1 MVEKFRDKYVYLF
14 AIIVLGLFK
23 LGQELS
29 DYPIIWLSNILPKFT
44 SESAELYFQQLIAD
58 LVVVIVMFVVLAI
71 TKKMGLLT
79 KKGKG
84 FFKGLPVAMYPI
96 CFSLFCLAF
105 QTYGALS
112 GNAPL
117 NDVSTILMFL
127 LCMFMVGLSE
137 ELCTRTIIAETLLE
151 HYGTSKKGIYLAA
164 IVSGILFGLL
174 HLFNLTSQDTL
185 GTIVQ
190 VFAAGAG
197 GITYAAIYFRTGNI
211 WITVFIHTLND
222 IGTGAFYGLFNNG
235 SLTSAL
241 ETDSGGSALY
251 GLVLVIPEII
261 VTLYLLRDAKIHE
274 VKESWSEIKD

>member
-1 MVEKFRDKYVYLF
+1 MFRCWCWF
-14 AIIVLGLFK
+14 IILR
-23 LGQELS
+23 
-29 DYPIIWLSNILPKFT
+29 
-44 SESAELYFQQLIAD
+44 
-58 LVVVIVMFVVLAI
+58 
-71 TKKMGLLT
+71 
-79 KKGKG
+79 
-84 FFKGLPVAMYPI
+84 
-96 CFSLFCLAF
+96 FSLFCLAF
-105 QTYGALS
+105 QSYSAIS
-112 GNAPL
+112 GKAPL
-117 NDVSTILMFL
+117 NDVTTILIFI

-174 HLFNLTSQDTL
+174 HLFNLSSQDTL

-211 WITVFIHTLND
+211 WILVFVHMLND

-235 SLTSAL
+235 TLTSAL
-241 ETDSGGSALY
+241 ESDSGGSALY

-261 VTLYLLRDAKIHE
+261 ATIYLLRDAKIHE
-274 VKESWSEIKD
+274 VKESWPEIKD

>member
-1 MVEKFRDKYVYLF
+1 MTKFKEKYVYLF
-14 AIIVLGLFK
+14 VLIVLGLFK
-23 LGQELS
+23 LGQEIS

-58 LVVVIVMFVVLAI
+58 LVVVIIMLIVLAI

-84 FFKGLPVAMYPI
+84 FFKGLPVAIYPI
-96 CFSLFCLAF
+96 CFSLFCLAS
-105 QTYGALS
+105 QTYTALS
-112 GNAPL
+112 EKAPL
-117 NDVSTILMFL
+117 QDMTTILIFI

-137 ELCTRTIIAETLLE
+137 ELCTRAIVSESLLE
-151 HYGTSKKGIYLAA
+151 HYGTNKKGIYLAA

-211 WITVFIHTLND
+211 WITVFIHMLND
-222 IGTGAFYGLFNNG
+222 IGTGAYYGLFNNG
-235 SLTSAL
+235 NLTSAL
-241 ETDSGGSALY
+241 SDDNGGSPLY

-261 VTLYLLRDAKIHE
+261 VTIYLLRDAKLPE
-274 VKESWSEIKD
+274 VKQNWPEIKD

>member
-1 MVEKFRDKYVYLF
+1 MTKFKEKYVYLF
-14 AIIVLGLFK
+14 VLIVLGLFK
-23 LGQELS
+23 LGQEIS

-58 LVVVIVMFVVLAI
+58 LVVVIIMLIVLAI

-84 FFKGLPVAMYPI
+84 FFKGLPVAIYPI
-96 CFSLFCLAF
+96 CFSLFCLAS
-105 QTYGALS
+105 QTYTALS
-112 GNAPL
+112 EKAPL
-117 NDVSTILMFL
+117 QDMTTILIFI

-137 ELCTRTIIAETLLE
+137 ELCTRAIVSESLLE
-151 HYGTSKKGIYLAA
+151 HYGTNKKGIYLAA

-211 WITVFIHTLND
+211 WITVFIHMLND
-222 IGTGAFYGLFNNG
+222 IGTGAYYGLFNNG
-235 SLTSAL
+235 NLTTAL
-241 ETDSGGSALY
+241 SDDTGGSPLY

-261 VTLYLLRDAKIHE
+261 VTIYLLRDAKLPE
-274 VKESWSEIKD
+274 VKQNWPEIKD

>member
-1 MVEKFRDKYVYLF
+1 MTKFKEKYVYLF
-14 AIIVLGLFK
+14 VLIVLGLFK
-23 LGQELS
+23 LGQEIS

-58 LVVVIVMFVVLAI
+58 LVVVIIMLIVLAI

-84 FFKGLPVAMYPI
+84 FFKGLPVAIYPI
-96 CFSLFCLAF
+96 CFSLFCLAS
-105 QTYGALS
+105 QTYTALS
-112 GNAPL
+112 EKAPL
-117 NDVSTILMFL
+117 QDMTTILIFI

-137 ELCTRTIIAETLLE
+137 ELCTRAIVSESLLE
-151 HYGTSKKGIYLAA
+151 HYGTNKKGIYLAA

-211 WITVFIHTLND
+211 WITVFIHMIND
-222 IGTGAFYGLFNNG
+222 IGTGAYYGLFNNG
-235 SLTSAL
+235 NLTSAL
-241 ETDSGGSALY
+241 SDDTGGSPLY

-261 VTLYLLRDAKIHE
+261 VTIYLLRDAKLPE
-274 VKESWSEIKD
+274 VKQNWPEIKD

>member
-1 MVEKFRDKYVYLF
+1 MTKFRDKYIYLF
-14 AIIVLGLFK
+14 VLIVLGLFK
-23 LGQELS
+23 LGQEIS

-58 LVVVIVMFVVLAI
+58 LVVVIIMLIVLAI

-84 FFKGLPVAMYPI
+84 FFKGLPVAIYPI

-105 QTYGALS
+105 QTYSALS
-112 GNAPL
+112 EKAPL
-117 NDVSTILMFL
+117 QDMTTILIFI

-137 ELCTRTIIAETLLE
+137 ELCTRAIISESLLE
-151 HYGTSKKGIYLAA
+151 HYGTNKKGVYLAA

-211 WITVFIHTLND
+211 WITVFIHMLND
-222 IGTGAFYGLFNNG
+222 IGTGAYYGLFNNG
-235 SLTSAL
+235 NLTSAL
-241 ETDSGGSALY
+241 SDDSGGSPLY

-261 VTLYLLRDAKIHE
+261 VTIYLLRDAKLPE
-274 VKESWSEIKD
+274 VKQNWPEIKD

>member
-1 MVEKFRDKYVYLF
+1 MTKFKEKYVYLF
-14 AIIVLGLFK
+14 VLIVLGLFK
-23 LGQELS
+23 LGQEIS

-58 LVVVIVMFVVLAI
+58 LVVVIIMLIVLAI

-84 FFKGLPVAMYPI
+84 FFKGLPVAIYPI
-96 CFSLFCLAF
+96 CFSLFCLAS
-105 QTYGALS
+105 QTYTALS
-112 GNAPL
+112 EKAPL
-117 NDVSTILMFL
+117 QDMTTILIFI

-137 ELCTRTIIAETLLE
+137 ELCTRAIVSESLLE
-151 HYGTSKKGIYLAA
+151 HYGTNKKGIYLAA

-211 WITVFIHTLND
+211 WITVFIHMLND
-222 IGTGAFYGLFNNG
+222 IGTGAYYGLFNNG
-235 SLTSAL
+235 NLTSAL
-241 ETDSGGSALY
+241 SDDSGGSPLY

-261 VTLYLLRDAKIHE
+261 VTIYLLRDAKLPE
-274 VKESWSEIKD
+274 VKQNWPEIKD

>member
-1 MVEKFRDKYVYLF
+1 MIEKFRDKFVYLF
-14 AIIVLGLFK
+14 VIIVLGLFK
-23 LGQELS
+23 LGQEIS
-29 DYPIIWLSNILPKFT
+29 DYPIMWLSNILPKFT

-58 LVVVIVMFVVLAI
+58 LVVVIIMLIVLAI
-71 TKKMGLLT
+71 TKKMGLLN

-84 FFKGLPVAMYPI
+84 FIKGMPVGLYPL

-105 QTYGALS
+105 QSYSAIS
-112 GNAPL
+112 GKASL
-117 NDVSTILMFL
+117 NDVTTILIFI

-174 HLFNLTSQDTL
+174 HLFNLSSQDTL

-211 WITVFIHTLND
+211 WILVFVHMLND

-235 SLTSAL
+235 TLTSAL
-241 ETDSGGSALY
+241 ESDSGDSALY

-261 VTLYLLRDAKIHE
+261 ATVYLLRDAKIHE
-274 VKESWSEIKD
+274 VKESWPEIKD

>member
-1 MVEKFRDKYVYLF
+1 MIEKFRDKFVYLF
-14 AIIVLGLFK
+14 VIIVLGLFK
-23 LGQELS
+23 LGQEIS
-29 DYPIIWLSNILPKFT
+29 DYPIMWLSNILPKFT

-58 LVVVIVMFVVLAI
+58 LVVVIIMLIVLAI
-71 TKKMGLLT
+71 TKKMGLLN

-84 FFKGLPVAMYPI
+84 FIKSMPVALYPL

-105 QTYGALS
+105 QSYSAIS
-112 GNAPL
+112 GKASL
-117 NDVSTILMFL
+117 NDVTTIVIFI

-174 HLFNLTSQDTL
+174 HLFNLSSQDTL

-211 WITVFIHTLND
+211 WILVFVHMLND

-235 SLTSAL
+235 TLTSAL
-241 ETDSGGSALY
+241 ESDSGGSALY

-261 VTLYLLRDAKIHE
+261 ATIYLLRDAKIHE
-274 VKESWSEIKD
+274 VKESWPEIKD

>member
-1 MVEKFRDKYVYLF
+1 MIEKFRDKFVYLF
-14 AIIVLGLFK
+14 VIIVLGLFK
-23 LGQELS
+23 LGQEIS
-29 DYPIIWLSNILPKFT
+29 DYPIMWLSNILPKFT

-58 LVVVIVMFVVLAI
+58 LVVVIIMLIVLAI
-71 TKKMGLLT
+71 TKKMGLLN
-79 KKGKG
+79 KKGRGFIKG
-84 FFKGLPVAMYPI
+84 MPVALYPL

-105 QTYGALS
+105 QSYSAIS
-112 GNAPL
+112 GKAPL
-117 NDVSTILMFL
+117 NDVTTILIFI

-174 HLFNLTSQDTL
+174 HLFNLSSQDTL

-211 WITVFIHTLND
+211 WILVFVHMLND

-235 SLTSAL
+235 TLTNAL
-241 ETDSGGSALY
+241 ESDSGGSALY

-261 VTLYLLRDAKIHE
+261 ATIYLLRDAKIHE
-274 VKESWSEIKD
+274 VKESWPEIKD